1 MEDRFSDNAPSISG
15 PATHAFPITP
25 SDTASFADATR
36 AIYCGV
42 AGDIAAIMLSGA
54 VVTFANVAAGTLLPL
69 RATRIAAAG
78 TTAGGLIG
86 LL

>member
-42 AGDIAAIMLSGA
+42 AGA